1 MSATWSFADCL
12 KEGESKSWA
21 NPRISTIS
29 VHDGPILRKKLS
41 STLRL
46 EHFLLDVR
54 RFSRQAAED
63 RKTRKSRAFPTWHYG
78 EALVRVPAMNG
89 WTAAKPAPIEK
100 KCQRGRRWVRRRPLD
115 APRIG
120 MRSTIERKGDRCRE
134 GAHPNARQGRPRT
147 GGAPPAIVK
156 IASRSR
162 HKKTPPSTGSLGP
175 RNYSR
180 HITPRPPSLRRLPT
194 AGTAPRIAKP
204 L

>member
-1 MSATWSFADCL
+1 M
-12 KEGESKSWA
+12 
-21 NPRISTIS
+21 
-29 VHDGPILRKKLS
+29 S

-120 MRSTIERKGDRCRE
+120 MQSTIERKGDRCRE

-147 GGAPPAIVK
+147 GG
-156 IASRSR
+156 
-162 HKKTPPSTGSLGP
+162 HL
-175 RNYSR
+175 
-180 HITPRPPSLRRLPT
+180 PPSLKSQAVPATRRLHRRR
-194 AGTAPRIAKP
+194 ARWARGTIPATSRHARPACGGFPPRAQPRASLNPYNTRDFGRQIP
-204 L
+204 HPRLDQYR